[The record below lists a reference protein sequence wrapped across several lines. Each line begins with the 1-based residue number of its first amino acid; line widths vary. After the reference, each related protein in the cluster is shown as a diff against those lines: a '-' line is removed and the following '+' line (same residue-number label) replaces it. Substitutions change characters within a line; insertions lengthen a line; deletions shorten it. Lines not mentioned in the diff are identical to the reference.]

1 VHLVQNAIEAGEPG
15 TPVFLDMRADSTF
28 ACVEVIDS
36 GQGMSPEF
44 IRTRLFKP
52 FHSSK
57 QGGFGIGAY
66 EARELVRA
74 MGGRLDV
81 ESREGIGT
89 RFQVRLP
96 LAATA
101 DLLTARKN
109 NPGSSTEVA

>member
-1 VHLVQNAIEAGEPG
+1 MQNAIEAG
-15 TPVFLDMRADSTF
+15 TDTSPVFLDLRVDGAG
-28 ACVEVIDS
+28 AHIEVIDN
-36 GQGMSPEF
+36 GCGMSPEF

-57 QGGFGIGAY
+57 QGGFGIGCF

-89 RFQVRLP
+89 RFQITLP
-96 LAATA
+96 LDPASSLINTLREQAGSATEAA
-101 DLLTARKN
+101 
-109 NPGSSTEVA
+109 